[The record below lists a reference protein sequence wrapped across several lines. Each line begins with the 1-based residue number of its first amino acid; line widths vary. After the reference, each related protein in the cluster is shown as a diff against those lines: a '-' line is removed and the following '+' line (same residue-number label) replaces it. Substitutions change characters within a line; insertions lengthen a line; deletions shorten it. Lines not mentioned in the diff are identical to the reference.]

1 MIAMRTT
8 LIGAAATLLGAALI
22 AGPAA
27 AQAGASVQATG
38 SAEIVD
44 PARISQESS
53 LTVANVT
60 RPEAGSKTAVA
71 SGATYTL
78 TGQGGET
85 YTISAPSSLKL
96 VRAGGA
102 EEIELTLTP
111 SATTGAFGGSTDRAS
126 ATTIKVTGSA
136 PVNSTTPTGLYQGQ
150 YGLTLSY
157 Q

>member
-1 MIAMRTT
+1 MNTMRTM
-8 LIGAAATLLGAALI
+8 LIGAALGALL

-27 AQAGASVQATG
+27 AQASASAQATG
-38 SAEIVD
+38 SAEIID

-60 RPEAGSKTAVA
+60 RPTAGAKTAVA
-71 SGATYTL
+71 GGASYTV

-96 VRAGGA
+96 VRAGGT

-111 SATTGAFGGSTDRAS
+111 SSTTGAFGGSSDRAS
-126 ATTIKVTGSA
+126 AATIKVTGSA
-136 PVNSTTPTGLYQGQ
+136 PVTSTTPTGLYQGE

>member
-1 MIAMRTT
+1 MRTM
-8 LIGAAATLLGAALI
+8 LAGAALGVLI

-27 AQAGASVQATG
+27 AQASASAQTNG
-38 SAEIVD
+38 SAEIID

-53 LTVANVT
+53 LTVGNVT
-60 RPEAGSKTAVA
+60 RPTVGSRTAVA
-71 SGATYTL
+71 AGASYTV
-78 TGQGGET
+78 TGQGGQA
-85 YTISAPSSLKL
+85 YTISAPSNLKL
-96 VRAGGA
+96 VRAGGT

-126 ATTIKVTGSA
+126 EATIKVTGSV
-136 PVNSTTPTGLYQGQ
+136 PVTSTTPTGLYQGQ

>member
-1 MIAMRTT
+1 MIAMRTK
-8 LIGAAATLLGAALI
+8 LLGAALAVLI

-27 AQAGASVQATG
+27 AQVSASAQATG
-38 SAEIVD
+38 SAEIID

-53 LTVANVT
+53 LTLANVL
-60 RPEAGSKTAVA
+60 RPENGSKTAVA
-71 SGATYTL
+71 AGATYTL

-96 VRAGGA
+96 VRAGGT

-111 SATTGAFGGSTDRAS
+111 SKTTGAFVGATDRAS
-126 ATTIKVTGSA
+126 AATIQVTGSA
-136 PVNSTTPTGLYQGQ
+136 PVTSTTPTGLYQGQ
-150 YGLTLSY
+150 YGLTLAY